1 MCFTISINFM
11 FVNFF
16 CGGGGGVDFK
26 YVKKIKMKTGCSMT
40 EDDVC
45 DACEVFVLMFGL
57 DYGRFYVD

>member
-1 MCFTISINFM
+1 
-11 FVNFF
+11 
-16 CGGGGGVDFK
+16 
-26 YVKKIKMKTGCSMT
+26 MKTGCCSMI